1 MNNEIFVVQ
10 FVSLIVY
17 SLTEKDQELRKVEN
31 GNTSKLISYRH
42 VAGGKIF
49 DLIPS
54 LGWSIQLSS
63 GRDAQPSADD
73 TVDFCLVRF
82 LSLLP
87 FDCPTL
93 TASPRLTA
101 PPLS

>member
-54 LGWSIQLSS
+54 LG
-63 GRDAQPSADD
+63 
-73 TVDFCLVRF
+73 
-82 LSLLP
+82 
-87 FDCPTL
+87 
-93 TASPRLTA
+93 
-101 PPLS
+101 